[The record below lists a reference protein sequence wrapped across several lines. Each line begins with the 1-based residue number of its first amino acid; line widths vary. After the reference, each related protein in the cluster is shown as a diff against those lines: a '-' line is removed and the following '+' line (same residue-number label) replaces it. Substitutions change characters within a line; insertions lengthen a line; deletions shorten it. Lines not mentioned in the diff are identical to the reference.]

1 MSAMS
6 IKAHK
11 ANLGG
16 DIKYA
21 LVAKAI
27 QYEDET
33 GGRPEKPFMSEFVIP
48 AGTSEVK
55 RVECPPGHY
64 RVEVLL
70 PSGDIL
76 NEDVIVQD
84 GEDTTVELQTGGS
97 QHEWLSWQTLA
108 GVVPSRATLESAVTT
123 TVDWVKKVAQDADIE
138 LPTREEIKNSPALE
152 AVATAVVGRLLEADD
167 PRVSK
172 LTDLVKGVVGAGKI
186 TWRDVTRAVSTLS
199 EDKSEGAL
207 LQRAQQVDSSL
218 DAELVWREV
227 GRPADMQEFWK
238 RLGRSSAPIA
248 RAGRKL
254 KNENHALSEDS
265 NFFLWRLDAARERG
279 HFNRWAVVR
288 HDFGVELARLPFPW
302 VSMAEPPVPVSVQ
315 VLVDRR
321 STYRPVR
328 TTVTVTDADIGG
340 LLSYMTAGT
349 VGAGQPILRELVEN
363 GIVENALRNKRTNP
377 LAACAAGY
385 SAIAVGDEATFDRW
399 KPWIARLMDDFPLI
413 PDGAVIFARRMLQTA
428 EDEAQLGAAKQAFKT
443 AFERGIPFFAAG
455 VQHLQDGLFTFSAK
469 DPVMERMYRAISKVT
484 PRLDPGQ
491 PFTVLRYAKKAN
503 L

>member
-6 IKAHK
+6 IKVHK
-11 ANLGG
+11 ANLGA

-21 LVAKAI
+21 LVARAV
-27 QYEDET
+27 QYEDEA

-64 RVEVLL
+64 MVEVLL

-76 NEDVIVQD
+76 NEDVVVQAD
-84 GEDTTVELQTGGS
+84 ADATVELRTGGS

-108 GVVPSRATLESAVTT
+108 GVVPSKATLESAITT
-123 TVDWVKKVAQDADIE
+123 TVDWVKKVAQDADVE
-138 LPTREEIKNSPALE
+138 LPTMEEIKNSPALE
-152 AVATAVVGRLLEADD
+152 AVANAVVGQILETGD
-167 PRVSK
+167 PRASK
-172 LTDLVKGVVGAGKI
+172 LANLVKGRVGAGKI
-186 TWRDVTRAVSTLS
+186 TWGDVTKAVGTLS
-199 EDKSEGAL
+199 EDKFEGAL
-207 LQRAQQVDSSL
+207 LQRAEQVDSSL

-227 GRPADMQEFWK
+227 GRPSDTREFWK

-265 NFFLWRLDAARERG
+265 NFFLWKVDAAGERG
-279 HFNRWAVVR
+279 HFNRWAVVS
-288 HDFGVELARLPFPW
+288 HDFGVEVARLPFPW
-302 VSMAEPPVPVSVQ
+302 VSMAEPSVPVSVQ

-328 TTVTVTDADIGG
+328 STVTVTDADMGG

-363 GIVENALRNKRTNP
+363 GIVEGALRKKRTNP

-385 SAIAVGDEATFDRW
+385 SAIAVGDEATFNRW
-399 KPWIARLMDDFPLI
+399 KPWIVRLMEDFPLI
-413 PDGAVIFARRMLQTA
+413 PDGAVLFARRMLHTA
-428 EDEAQLGAAKQAFKT
+428 EDEAQLTEAKEAFKT

-455 VQHLQDGLFTFSAK
+455 VQHLQDGLFTFSAT
-469 DPVMERMYRAISKVT
+469 DRVVDRMYRSISKVT

-491 PFTVLRYAKKAN
+491 PFTVLRYPKKAS